1 MGLQKSRIHAGGHR
15 AGPRQTDHHHALTM
29 QKEACKNPIQDQHPG
44 NHINTKKRM
53 KLYRISQTENIGY
66 DSYDSAVVLAKN
78 FIDAKNTNPRTGQQM
93 RMRDWVD
100 NYYWCSKL
108 EDVKVEYLGEAKY
121 EQEDPI
127 IVASFNAG

>member
-1 MGLQKSRIHAGGHR
+1 
-15 AGPRQTDHHHALTM
+15 
-29 QKEACKNPIQDQHPG
+29 
-44 NHINTKKRM
+44 M

-108 EDVKVEYLGEAKY
+108 ENVQVEYLGDAKY
-121 EQEDPI
+121 DQSDPI

>member
-1 MGLQKSRIHAGGHR
+1 
-15 AGPRQTDHHHALTM
+15 
-29 QKEACKNPIQDQHPG
+29 
-44 NHINTKKRM
+44 M

-93 RMRDWVD
+93 RMCDWVD
-100 NYYWCSKL
+100 NQHWCSKL
-108 EDVKVEYLGEAKY
+108 ENVQVEYLGDAKY
-121 EQEDPI
+121 DQSDPI

>member
-1 MGLQKSRIHAGGHR
+1 
-15 AGPRQTDHHHALTM
+15 
-29 QKEACKNPIQDQHPG
+29 
-44 NHINTKKRM
+44 M

-93 RMRDWVD
+93 RLRDWVD
-100 NYYWCSKL
+100 NYCWCSKL
-108 EDVKVEYLGEAKY
+108 EDVKVEYLGEDKY

-127 IVASFNAG
+127 IVSSYNAG